1 MKILVVGGGT
11 GGHVTPAVAVVR
23 EVLEKAPGTQ
33 VEFWTD
39 RKYYKNVV
47 KITTEL
53 GVRWGE
59 EAGNGTRKNPYIR
72 VRKIAAGK
80 FHRYASWKWKDYF
93 RYFGVVVKDLIWG
106 NIKGFFGFVCGLNQ
120 SFWRL
125 IRKSKRPDVIFLKG
139 GYVCLPVG
147 LVAKK
152 LKIPYVIHESDAVP
166 GLANRMLMK
175 DATVVAKGW
184 KGDTRDDKETDIK
197 SAENGQICEVH
208 TGIPVAAEFQPVD
221 ETEQRKLKE
230 GFGFDPD
237 EPLLVITGGS
247 QGARDINEA
256 IKVILPQ
263 LLEITGVGLV
273 AGRKY
278 YEEVVDLKKY
288 EDWEKA
294 KLKSNFRMWE
304 FNSAMHELLGAA
316 DVVISRAGATTIA
329 ELAALEKAVILV
341 PYERLPGG
349 HQMKNAHDLEKAGA
363 VLVVEN
369 ERMVAKPTRLLEK
382 VEHLVKSKRERQ
394 KLARNLHDQAA
405 PDAAERLA
413 TILVDVA
420 KGGLAQ
426 G

>member
-23 EVLEKAPGTQ
+23 EVLQKAPGTQ

-53 GVRWGE
+53 GVRWGT
-59 EAGNGTRKNPYIR
+59 EAGTGTRKTPYIR
-72 VRKIAAGK
+72 VRRISAGK

-93 RYFGVVVKDLIWG
+93 RYFGVVLKDLIWG
-106 NIKGFFGFVCGLNQ
+106 NIKGFFGFMSGLVQ

-125 IRKSKRPDVIFLKG
+125 LPRKKRPDVIFLKG

-147 LVAKK
+147 MVARR
-152 LKIPYVIHESDAVP
+152 LKIPYVVHESDAVP
-166 GLANRMLMK
+166 GLANRLLMK
-175 DATVVAKGW
+175 NATVVAKGW
-184 KGDTRDDKETDIK
+184 RGEKEAQKD
-197 SAENGQICEVH
+197 GQILEVY
-208 TGIPVAAEFQPVD
+208 TGIPVAAEFQPVS
-221 ETEQRKLKE
+221 EAQQRKLKE
-230 GFGFDPD
+230 SFGFNPD
-237 EPLLVITGGS
+237 EPLLVVTGGS

-256 IKVILPQ
+256 VRVILPQ
-263 LLEITGVGLV
+263 LLDITGVGLV

-349 HQMKNAHDLEKAGA
+349 HQMKTARDLGKSEA

-369 ERMVAKPTRLLEK
+369 ERMVARPVRLLEK
-382 VEHLVKSKRERQ
+382 VESLVKSKRERQ
-394 KLARNLHDQAA
+394 KLARNLHEQAV
-405 PDAAERLA
+405 PDAASRLA
-413 TILVDVA
+413 TILIDVA
-420 KGGLAQ
+420 KGA
-426 G
+426 

>member
-59 EAGNGTRKNPYIR
+59 EAASGTRKNPYIR

-93 RYFGVVVKDLIWG
+93 RYFGVVMKDLILG
-106 NIKGFFGFVCGLNQ
+106 NIKGFFGFLGGMMQ

-125 IRKSKRPDVIFLKG
+125 LPRKKRPDVIFLKG

-147 LVAKK
+147 LVAKR

-166 GLANRMLMK
+166 GLANRILMK

-184 KGDTRDDKETDIK
+184 KGEPTPAETQEK
-197 SAENGQICEVH
+197 GRALEVH
-208 TGIPVAAEFQPVD
+208 TGIPVATEFQPVD
-221 ETEQRKLKE
+221 EAQQRKLKE
-230 GFGFDPD
+230 SFGFDPD
-237 EPLLVITGGS
+237 EPLLVVTGGS
-247 QGARDINEA
+247 QGALDINEA
-256 IKVILPQ
+256 IRTILPQ
-263 LLEITGVGLV
+263 LLEITGVGLI

-329 ELAALEKAVILV
+329 ELAALQKAVILV

-349 HQMKNAHDLEKAGA
+349 HQMKNARDLGKAGA

-382 VEHLVKSKRERQ
+382 VEELVKSKRERL
-394 KLARNLHDQAA
+394 KLAKNLHDQAA
-405 PDAAERLA
+405 PDAASRLA
-413 TILVDVA
+413 TILIDVA
-420 KGGLAQ
+420 KGGLESSRA
-426 G
+426 

>member
-53 GVRWGE
+53 GVRWGK

-72 VRKIAAGK
+72 VRRISAGK

-93 RYFGVVVKDLIWG
+93 RYFGVVLKDLIWG
-106 NIKGFFGFVCGLNQ
+106 NIKGFFGFMSGLVQ
-120 SFWRL
+120 GFWRL
-125 IRKSKRPDVIFLKG
+125 LPRKKRPDVIFLKG

-147 LVAKK
+147 MVARR
-152 LKIPYVIHESDAVP
+152 LKIPYIVHESDAVP
-166 GLANRMLMK
+166 GLANRLLMK
-175 DATVVAKGW
+175 NATVVANGW
-184 KGDTRDDKETDIK
+184 RGEEEAQKD
-197 SAENGQICEVH
+197 GQILEVY
-208 TGIPVAAEFQPVD
+208 TGIPVAAEFQPVS
-221 ETEQRKLKE
+221 EAQQRKLKE
-230 GFGFDPD
+230 SFGFNPD
-237 EPLLVITGGS
+237 EPLLVVTGGS

-256 IKVILPQ
+256 VRVILPQ
-263 LLEITGVGLV
+263 LLDITGVGLV

-304 FNSAMHELLGAA
+304 FNSAIHELLGAA

-349 HQMKNAHDLEKAGA
+349 HQMKNARDLGKSEA

-369 ERMVAKPTRLLEK
+369 ERMVARPVRLLEK
-382 VEHLVKSKRERQ
+382 VESLVKSKRERQ
-394 KLARNLHDQAA
+394 KLARNLHEQAV
-405 PDAAERLA
+405 PDAASRLA
-413 TILVDVA
+413 TILIDVA
-420 KGGLAQ
+420 KGA
-426 G
+426 

>member
-53 GVRWGE
+53 GVRWGG

-72 VRKIAAGK
+72 VRKVAAGK
-80 FHRYASWKWKDYF
+80 FHRYANWTWKDYF
-93 RYFGVVVKDLIWG
+93 RYFNVVLKDLIWG
-106 NIKGFFGFVCGLNQ
+106 NIKGFCGFIGGLSQ

-125 IRKSKRPDVIFLKG
+125 LWKSKRPDVVFLKG

-147 LVAKK
+147 IVAKR

-175 DATVVAKGW
+175 GATVIAKGW
-184 KGDTRDDKETDIK
+184 KAGMESSDVASEDGRTLEI
-197 SAENGQICEVH
+197 H
-208 TGIPVAAEFQPVD
+208 TGIPVAVEFQPVS
-221 ETEQRKLKE
+221 EVGQRKLKE
-230 GFGFDPD
+230 SFGFDPD
-237 EPLLVITGGS
+237 KPLLVVTGGS
-247 QGARDINEA
+247 QGARDLNEA
-256 IKVILPQ
+256 IKAILPQ
-263 LLEITGVGLV
+263 LLEMTGVGLV

-278 YEEVVDLKKY
+278 YEEAVDLKKY
-288 EDWEKA
+288 EDWERA

-316 DVVISRAGATTIA
+316 DVVVSRAGATTIA

-349 HQMKNAHDLEKAGA
+349 HQVKNARDLEKAGA
-363 VLVVEN
+363 VRVVMN
-369 ERMVAKPTRLLEK
+369 ERMAAKPVRLLEK
-382 VEHLVKSKRERQ
+382 VEELIKSKRERV
-394 KLARNLHDQAA
+394 KLARALHDQAA
-405 PDAAERLA
+405 PDAASRLA
-413 TILVDVA
+413 TILIDVA
-420 KGGLAQ
+420 KSKAE
-426 G
+426 

>member
-1 MKILVVGGGT
+1 M
-11 GGHVTPAVAVVR
+11 
-23 EVLEKAPGTQ
+23 
-33 VEFWTD
+33 EFWTD

-47 KITTEL
+47 KITTEV
-53 GVRWGE
+53 GVRWGK

-72 VRKIAAGK
+72 VRRISAGK

-93 RYFGVVVKDLIWG
+93 RYFGVVLKDLIWG
-106 NIKGFFGFVCGLNQ
+106 NIKGLFGFMSGLVQ

-125 IRKSKRPDVIFLKG
+125 LSRKKRPDVIFLKG

-147 LVAKK
+147 MVARR
-152 LKIPYVIHESDAVP
+152 LKIPYVVHESDAVP
-166 GLANRMLMK
+166 GLANRLLMK
-175 DATVVAKGW
+175 NATVVAKGW
-184 KGDTRDDKETDIK
+184 RGEEEAQKD
-197 SAENGQICEVH
+197 GQILEVY
-208 TGIPVAAEFQPVD
+208 TGIPVAAEFQPVS
-221 ETEQRKLKE
+221 EAQQRKLKE
-230 GFGFDPD
+230 SFGFNPD
-237 EPLLVITGGS
+237 EPLLVVTGGS
-247 QGARDINEA
+247 QCALDINEA
-256 IKVILPQ
+256 VRVILPQ
-263 LLEITGVGLV
+263 LLDITGVGFV

-349 HQMKNAHDLEKAGA
+349 HQMKNARDLGKSEA

-369 ERMVAKPTRLLEK
+369 ERMVARPVRLLEK
-382 VEHLVKSKRERQ
+382 VESLVKSKRERQ
-394 KLARNLHDQAA
+394 KLARNLHEQAV
-405 PDAAERLA
+405 PDAASRLA
-413 TILVDVA
+413 TILIDVA
-420 KGGLAQ
+420 KGA
-426 G
+426 

>member
-53 GVRWGE
+53 GVRWGKE
-59 EAGNGTRKNPYIR
+59 TGNGTRKNPYIR
-72 VRKIAAGK
+72 VRRISAGK

-93 RYFGVVVKDLIWG
+93 RYFGVVLKDLIWG
-106 NIKGFFGFVCGLNQ
+106 NIKGFFGFMSGLVQ
-120 SFWRL
+120 GFWRL
-125 IRKSKRPDVIFLKG
+125 LPRKKRPDVIFLKG

-147 LVAKK
+147 MVARR
-152 LKIPYVIHESDAVP
+152 LKIPYIVHESDAVP
-166 GLANRMLMK
+166 GLANRLLMK
-175 DATVVAKGW
+175 NATVVANGW
-184 KGDTRDDKETDIK
+184 RGEEEAQKD
-197 SAENGQICEVH
+197 GQILEVY
-208 TGIPVAAEFQPVD
+208 TGIPVAAEFQPVS
-221 ETEQRKLKE
+221 EAQQRKLKE
-230 GFGFDPD
+230 SFGFNPD
-237 EPLLVITGGS
+237 EPLLVVTGGS

-256 IKVILPQ
+256 VRVILPQ
-263 LLEITGVGLV
+263 LLDITGVGLV

-349 HQMKNAHDLEKAGA
+349 HQMKNARDLGKSEA

-369 ERMVAKPTRLLEK
+369 ERMVARPVRLLEK
-382 VEHLVKSKRERQ
+382 VESLVKSKRERQ
-394 KLARNLHDQAA
+394 KLARNLHEQAV
-405 PDAAERLA
+405 PDAASRLA
-413 TILVDVA
+413 TILIDVA
-420 KGGLAQ
+420 KGA
-426 G
+426 